1 MKHSLTTIS
10 KTSCKMARLGLVFL
24 LSAVMFALASCS
36 SRRAGISHNYDSPF
50 GSGMF
55 YVEGS
60 DHGHGHKHKKP
71 KKPKKPKHKKP
82 KKHKHHKHH
91 HDD

>member
-36 SRRAGISHNYDSPF
+36 SRRAGISHNYNSPF
-50 GSGMF
+50 GSGTF

-60 DHGHGHKHKKP
+60 DHGHKHKKP

-82 KKHKHHKHH
+82 KKHKHH

>member
-36 SRRAGISHNYDSPF
+36 SRRAGISHNYNSPF
-50 GSGMF
+50 GSGTF

-60 DHGHGHKHKKP
+60 DHGHKHKKP
-71 KKPKKPKHKKP
+71 KKPKKPKHKKH
-82 KKHKHHKHH
+82 KKHKHHH

>member
-36 SRRAGISHNYDSPF
+36 SRRAGISHNYNSPF
-50 GSGMF
+50 GSGTF

-60 DHGHGHKHKKP
+60 DHGHKHKKP
-71 KKPKKPKHKKP
+71 KKPMKPKHKKH
-82 KKHKHHKHH
+82 KKHKHHH

>member
-36 SRRAGISHNYDSPF
+36 SRRAGISHNYNSPF
-50 GSGMF
+50 GSGTF

-60 DHGHGHKHKKP
+60 DHGHKHKKP
-71 KKPKKPKHKKP
+71 KKPKKPKHKKH
-82 KKHKHHKHH
+82 KKHKHH

>member
-50 GSGMF
+50 GSGTF

-60 DHGHGHKHKKP
+60 DHGHKHKKP
-71 KKPKKPKHKKP
+71 KKPKKPKHKKH
-82 KKHKHHKHH
+82 KKHKHH